1 MTNINFYKILILL
14 FSVAVGFVRLM
25 ADQNSPLP
33 SALDSFLSSLLPR
46 GFAVG
51 PSRHCQDRLGL
62 WWVGRTQGAG
72 SLLGR
77 EGDTEGAWNYNIEP
91 KTQSDGSDLMMRS
104 GSRTDLNNSAEAE
117 KVKEKK
123 SAVNQT

>member
-1 MTNINFYKILILL
+1 MANINFLL
-14 FSVAVGFVRLM
+14 NVNSVFSVAVSFVRLM
-25 ADQNSPLP
+25 ADQTPPLP
-33 SALDSFLSSLLPR
+33 SALASFLSLLLPC

-62 WWVGRTQGAG
+62 WWVGRTLGAG

-77 EGDTEGAWNYNIEP
+77 EGYREGAWNYNMEP
-91 KTQSDGSDLMMRS
+91 KTQSGGSDLMIRS
-104 GSRTDLNNSAEAE
+104 GSRTDLNNSAVAE
-117 KVKEKK
+117 KVKQKK